1 MRNLRL
7 VLTLALLVSGVLLS
21 AIPLGHAHDT
31 SAAGLYSAQCVLCE
45 LGGQTAA
52 QALSAPVDLGLD
64 VTPLPLAAPRVGF
77 VPEVA
82 ADPDSPRAPPLP

>member
-52 QALSAPVDLGLD
+52 QALSAPVDLGLE
-64 VTPLPLAAPRVGF
+64 VRPLPLGAAPIGV
-77 VPEVA
+77 VA
-82 ADPDSPRAPPLP
+82 DVTADLDSPRAPPLR